1 MALAS
6 FRFQMAEGCAPGLTM
21 YTTYTVYMSM
31 TEPESPTRK
40 RIVEAASKLFYG
52 EGIRA
57 VSVDAVAEKA
67 GVTKRT
73 LYYHF
78 ESKDELVA
86 AYLEARD
93 QPNLK
98 LMAGWF
104 DKAEGALPQKIE
116 AIFQNLARSARHP
129 RWKGCGFL
137 RTAAELANLPG
148 HPAIRIG
155 ARHKAGFER
164 WLAGECGK
172 QGIPA
177 PDELARQIVL
187 LMDGAFSVMLVHRDP
202 AYVEAAGRAAAALAE
217 AARQRA
223 PDAAAGDAIGR

>member
-1 MALAS
+1 
-6 FRFQMAEGCAPGLTM
+6 M

-104 DKAEGALPQKIE
+104 DKAEGGLPQKIE

-164 WLAGECGK
+164 WLADECGK
-172 QGIPA
+172 HGVAA
-177 PDELARQIVL
+177 PDELARQVVL

-217 AARQRA
+217 AAVRR
-223 PDAAAGDAIGR
+223 PLDAAAADAIGR

>member
-1 MALAS
+1 
-6 FRFQMAEGCAPGLTM
+6 MAEPD
-21 YTTYTVYMSM
+21 
-31 TEPESPTRK
+31 SPTRK
-40 RIVEAASKLFYG
+40 RIIEAASKLFYG

-116 AIFQNLARSARHP
+116 AIFQNLAHSARHP

-164 WLAGECGK
+164 WLAGACADHGATSPE
-172 QGIPA
+172 
-177 PDELARQIVL
+177 ELARQVVL

-202 AYVEAAGRAAAALAE
+202 AYVEAAGRAAAALA
-217 AARQRA
+217 AVSCPSR
-223 PDAAAGDAIGR
+223 PV

>member
-1 MALAS
+1 MA
-6 FRFQMAEGCAPGLTM
+6 
-21 YTTYTVYMSM
+21 
-31 TEPESPTRK
+31 EPESPTRK

-104 DKAEGALPQKIE
+104 DKAEGGLPQKIE

-164 WLAGECGK
+164 WLAGACAEHGAT
-172 QGIPA
+172 A
-177 PDELARQIVL
+177 PEELARQVVL

-217 AARQRA
+217 AAVRR
-223 PDAAAGDAIGR
+223 PLDDAAADAIGR

>member
-1 MALAS
+1 
-6 FRFQMAEGCAPGLTM
+6 MAEPDK
-21 YTTYTVYMSM
+21 
-31 TEPESPTRK
+31 PTRT
-40 RIVEAASKLFYG
+40 RIIEAASKLFYG

-104 DKAEGALPQKIE
+104 DKAEGGLPQKIE

-148 HPAIRIG
+148 HPAIKIG

-164 WLAGECGK
+164 WLASACADHGVA
-172 QGIPA
+172 A
-177 PDELARQIVL
+177 PEELARQVVL

-202 AYVEAAGRAAAALAE
+202 AYVEAAGRAAAALA
-217 AARQRA
+217 AASCPSR
-223 PDAAAGDAIGR
+223 PV

>member
-1 MALAS
+1 
-6 FRFQMAEGCAPGLTM
+6 MAEPD
-21 YTTYTVYMSM
+21 
-31 TEPESPTRK
+31 SPTRK
-40 RIVEAASKLFYG
+40 RIIDAASKLFYG

-104 DKAEGALPQKIE
+104 DKAEGALPQKVE

-155 ARHKAGFER
+155 ARHKAGFEH
-164 WLAGECGK
+164 WLAEACAEHGVA
-172 QGIPA
+172 A
-177 PDELARQIVL
+177 PDELARQVVL

-202 AYVEAAGRAAAALAE
+202 AYVEAAGRAAAVLA
-217 AARQRA
+217 ATARRVQ
-223 PDAAAGDAIGR
+223 PV

>member
-1 MALAS
+1 
-6 FRFQMAEGCAPGLTM
+6 MAEPD
-21 YTTYTVYMSM
+21 
-31 TEPESPTRK
+31 SPTRK
-40 RIVEAASKLFYG
+40 RIIEAASKLFYG

-104 DKAEGALPQKIE
+104 DKAEGALPQKVE

-164 WLAGECGK
+164 WLAGACAEHGAT
-172 QGIPA
+172 A
-177 PDELARQIVL
+177 PEELARQVVL
-187 LMDGAFSVMLVHRDP
+187 LMDGAFSIMLVHRDP
-202 AYVEAAGRAAAALAE
+202 AYVEAAGRAAAALA
-217 AARQRA
+217 AASCPSR
-223 PDAAAGDAIGR
+223 PV